1 MILNGK
7 VVADYIKQQLKE
19 EIEQYKNIIG
29 RRPKLV
35 IVSVGD
41 DPASKVYVRN
51 KIKAAEEVGI
61 NAFHFPMGVLDDGSP
76 TTEYVQGIIAKIN
89 EDEEVDGIMVQL
101 PLPKHLNERVII
113 DAIDP
118 SKDVDGLTT
127 TNIGRLRSGQP
138 CFKPCTAAGI
148 IDLCRYY
155 NIELDGKNVTI
166 IGRSNIVGKPLAD
179 LMMAEGAT
187 VTQCHSHTRD
197 IAYHCCTDIVVS
209 AVGKPKFIG
218 VNEVWTDTTVID
230 VGINRDENGKLCG
243 DVDFEAVKDRAEH
256 ITPVPGGVGPMTV
269 AELLRNTV
277 DAWRR
282 NAQEAP

>member
-7 VVADYIKQQLKE
+7 IVADTIKQQLKK
-19 EIEQYKNIIG
+19 EIDSAVVRG
-29 RRPKLV
+29 ARRPHLV

-41 DPASKVYVRN
+41 NPASKVYVKN
-51 KIKAAEEVGI
+51 KMKAAEEVGI
-61 NAFHFPMGVLDDGSP
+61 IANHFPMGVMDDCTPS
-76 TTEYVQGIIAKIN
+76 TKYVQGIIAKLN
-89 EDEEVDGIMVQL
+89 EDDEIDGIMVQL
-101 PLPKHLNERVII
+101 PLPSYLDEREII

-118 SKDVDGLTT
+118 TKDVDGLTT
-127 TNIGRLRSGQP
+127 INIGRLRSGQP
-138 CFKPCTAAGI
+138 CIKPCTAAGI
-148 IDLCRYY
+148 IDLCKYY

-187 VTQCHSHTRD
+187 VTQCHSHTKD
-197 IAYHCCTDIVVS
+197 ITYHCCTDIVVS

-243 DVDFEAVKDRAEH
+243 DVDFEAVKDRCEH

-269 AELLRNTV
+269 AELMKNV
-277 DAWRR
+277 VEAWKK
-282 NAQEAP
+282 NNV